1 MATGNKEMKNRVFI
15 QALLNFLDFIQV
27 WGGGCVQQKCFKNYR
42 FKAINS
48 EYRPSTSRVDKD
60 FDLNS
65 LGMGS
70 LNWIELKRMVVLL

>member
-1 MATGNKEMKNRVFI
+1 MANGIKEMKNKVFT
-15 QALLNFLDFIQV
+15 QTLLNFLNFMQV
-27 WGGGCVQQKCFKNYR
+27 GGGGCVQQKCFKNYR

-48 EYRPSTSRVDKD
+48 EYRPSTSRVDKE

-70 LNWIELKRMVVLL
+70 LN